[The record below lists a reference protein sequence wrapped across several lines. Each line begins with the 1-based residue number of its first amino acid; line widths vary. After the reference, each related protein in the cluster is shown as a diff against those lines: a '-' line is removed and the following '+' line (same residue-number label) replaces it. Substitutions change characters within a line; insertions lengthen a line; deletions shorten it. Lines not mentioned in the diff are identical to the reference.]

1 MTARYGP
8 TDSVGSKATGSEKN
22 RLRAAA
28 LSAPCEAARC
38 CSTSS
43 SNERSLSRSSSGTY
57 ACTSPAR
64 YRALSCARCSRDSET
79 RETAASKVFMI
90 LHVMPGMPSASR
102 AGWLIAECDALPI
115 SSKGE
120 VAGSIYSTYH
130 SHVHHLR
137 SLDSERTRRHS

>member
-22 RLRAAA
+22 RLRVAA
-28 LSAPCEAARC
+28 LGAPCEAERC

-43 SNERSLSRSSSGTY
+43 SSERSLSHSASGTY

-79 RETAASKVFMI
+79 RETAASNVFMI
-90 LHVMPGMPSASR
+90 LHVMPGMPASCIAGGVAHCRVRRIVHLLEGWGSRVDIFNVSFTR
-102 AGWLIAECDALPI
+102 ALSPLA
-115 SSKGE
+115 
-120 VAGSIYSTYH
+120 
-130 SHVHHLR
+130 
-137 SLDSERTRRHS
+137 